1 MMSPL
6 NTRSKRR
13 LTCLENGVFQS
24 KRPTSEPFP
33 RTMVP
38 KKALMR
44 REKNIVGPLSRGS
57 DQPERFLGE
66 DAVSGRRM
74 GVIGDLRNGT
84 LPLGRSV
91 QISVA
96 TVPRAQITH
105 QGLFC
110 ACRVETEQADSY
122 VRV

>member
-1 MMSPL
+1 M
-6 NTRSKRR
+6 
-13 LTCLENGVFQS
+13 
-24 KRPTSEPFP
+24 
-33 RTMVP
+33 
-38 KKALMR
+38 
-44 REKNIVGPLSRGS
+44 
-57 DQPERFLGE
+57 FLGE
-66 DAVSGRRM
+66 DSDFERRM
-74 GVIGDLRNGT
+74 GVIGDLRGGT
-84 LPLGRSV
+84 LPLWKSV